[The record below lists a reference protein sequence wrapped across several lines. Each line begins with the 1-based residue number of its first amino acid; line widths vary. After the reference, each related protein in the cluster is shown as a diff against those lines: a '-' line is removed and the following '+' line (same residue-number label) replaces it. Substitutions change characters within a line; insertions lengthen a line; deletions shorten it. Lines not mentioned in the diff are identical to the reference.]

1 MATDLLHKL
10 KEELQDE
17 DLQDSSWANTMKIL
31 LDPDD
36 TPGDIGFNLVK
47 EMSNEELRKLRKRL
61 KTVHIKVN
69 ETFAG
74 VIIKCPHSEVHP
86 ANLAALGMDLKDV
99 TEKVSNLQKSLAE
112 WVSADRICVIRSQ
125 MESIQA
131 EMDMIVRRGDNLAR
145 KYDEAYSVLDPH
157 LKAVAWEMKEIM
169 EFLDAAS
176 SRLDILGIINSQKEA
191 SA

>member
-1 MATDLLHKL
+1 MATDLLHRL
-10 KEELQDE
+10 KEELKDE
-17 DLQDSSWANTMKIL
+17 DLQDSSWSNRMKIL

-36 TPGDIGFNLVK
+36 TSGDIGFRLVK
-47 EMSNEELRKLRKRL
+47 EMFTEELSDLYARL
-61 KTVHIKVN
+61 NSVHIKAN
-69 ETFAG
+69 KTFGG
-74 VIIKCPHSEVHP
+74 VIQQSPHSEVHP

-99 TEKVSNLQKSLAE
+99 IEKVTNLEESLKE

-125 MESIQA
+125 MECIQA
-131 EMDMIVRRGDNLAR
+131 EMDMIVRRGHNLAR
-145 KYDEAYSVLDPH
+145 KYDDAYTVLDPH

-169 EFLDAAS
+169 ELLDAAS